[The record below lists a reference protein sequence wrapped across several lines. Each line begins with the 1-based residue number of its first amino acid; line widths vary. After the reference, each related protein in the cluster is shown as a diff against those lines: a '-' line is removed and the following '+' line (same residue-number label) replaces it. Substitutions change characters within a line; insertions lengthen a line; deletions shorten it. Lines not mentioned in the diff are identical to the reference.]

1 MKIMKGLHKL
11 IYFYEKRSDKSISCP
26 ADVKI
31 EYSFYSQKSILV
43 GGDGWVNGWN
53 KRKERQLK
61 MNQVITSS
69 YRSY

>member
-11 IYFYEKRSDKSISCP
+11 IYYQEKRSDKSISCP

-43 GGDGWVNGWN
+43 GGDGWVNG
-53 KRKERQLK
+53 
-61 MNQVITSS
+61 
-69 YRSY
+69 